1 MQALLHGAVGFV
13 VGVATTIIV
22 TAYFRFKNNK

>member
-13 VGVATTIIV
+13 VGVAATIIV
-22 TAYFRFKNNK
+22 TAYFKFKNNK